1 MPVWKSFLDIR
12 FCNTV
17 NQTMKKRTQE
27 RQIPMN
33 YQNTCRNSLSRAA
46 LLVLAFVLT
55 SLWPKVTFGQVSTDT
70 CLPPA
75 TPSVID
81 VPISASLTRIF
92 TEIEN
97 AEKGGSADNVYAGDF
112 CHTHIWKDCWGT
124 FYSYRWSRDAFNPSL
139 IGDRL
144 TLNLNVHYGLKA
156 WMENPGWDVG
166 GSCGWDEPPR
176 LATTKVE
183 STLRWNENYGLTSTT
198 NIQGI
203 ATECHVTILNIDV
216 SGKVADAVNPNL
228 NFAKQ
233 KVDSVV
239 SSFNFRPL
247 AAAAWG
253 RIQVPVR
260 LGTTDQW
267 LVIAPLGVSSAPL
280 NGTGS
285 EVSTAIKLSAIIQV
299 VQSSTTPQPGP
310 VISLPN
316 LGAGGPAQG
325 SGIKLYAQGSV
336 SFRDASEKLTTKFA
350 GKKYNTALGQT
361 TVHDVE
367 ASGNGKQV
375 TLIMNTAGGLKAS
388 IRADGRLVYDP
399 ATKSMKVTKLVLSGS
414 SADPQTQQII
424 DALVKDPAF
433 VSDVQA
439 GAQWPL
445 GPQLLQLKNDLQ
457 AALNRPLGPNVTLS
471 GQVNDPV
478 PGDVFALPT
487 SPQVGGA
494 RPNGYFRLFV
504 TVDGTAKIMAN

>member
-1 MPVWKSFLDIR
+1 
-12 FCNTV
+12 
-17 NQTMKKRTQE
+17 
-27 RQIPMN
+27 MN
-33 YQNTCRNSLSRAA
+33 YKNTCRNSSSRAA
-46 LLVLAFVLT
+46 LLLLAFILN
-55 SLWPKVTFGQVSTDT
+55 SLWPNLAYGQVSSDT

-112 CHTHIWKDCWGT
+112 CHQHIWKDCWGT
-124 FYSYRWSRDAFNPSL
+124 FYSIRWNRDPFSPSL
-139 IGDRL
+139 VGDRL
-144 TLNLNVHYGLKA
+144 TLNLNIHYGMKA

-183 STLRWNENYGLTSTT
+183 TTLRWNENYGLTPTT
-198 NIQGI
+198 NINGI

-216 SGKVADAVNPNL
+216 SGKVADNVNPKL
-228 NFAKQ
+228 NFVKQ
-233 KVDSVV
+233 KVDTIV

-247 AAAAWG
+247 AAAAWSQ
-253 RIQVPVR
+253 IQVPVR
-260 LGTTDQW
+260 LGSTDQW
-267 LVIAPLGVSSAPL
+267 LVVYPLGVSSAPL

-285 EVSTAIKLSAIIQV
+285 EVSTAIKFSAIVQI
-299 VQSSTTPQPGP
+299 VQSSTVPQPGS
-310 VISLPN
+310 VSSLPN
-316 LGAGGPAQG
+316 LGAAGNAQG
-325 SGIKLYAQGSV
+325 SGIKLYAQSSV
-336 SFRDASEKLTTKFA
+336 SFREASEKLMTKFA
-350 GKKYNTALGQT
+350 GKQYKTALGPT

-375 TLIMNTAGGLKAS
+375 TLIMNTVGGLKAS
-388 IRADGRLVYDP
+388 IRGDGRLVYDP

-424 DALVKDPAF
+424 DALVSDPAF

-471 GQVNDPV
+471 GQVNEPT

-487 SPQVGGA
+487 SSKLGGA

-504 TVDGTAKIMAN
+504 TVDGTAKITAS